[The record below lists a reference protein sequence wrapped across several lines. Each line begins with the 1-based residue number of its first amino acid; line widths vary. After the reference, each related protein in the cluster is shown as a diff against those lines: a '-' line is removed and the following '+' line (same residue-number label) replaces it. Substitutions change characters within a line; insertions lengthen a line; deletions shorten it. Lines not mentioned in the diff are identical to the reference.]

1 MNAAMPDLSL
11 LSSQANS
18 SEWLQKE
25 LEMRRLQQD
34 FAGEK
39 TKDEKLREATKG
51 FESIFLQKLWQ
62 QMRATVPKEGYLH
75 SKEEDHYV
83 SMFDKELCD
92 KLADAGG
99 IGLGEMLY
107 KQLKKSQNEASRVTA
122 PSENREPAPV
132 KPLSAKYD
140 PRLLL
145 PPEHREERGSQ
156 NPAASSDQEPALYTP
171 LAGYEE
177 DPAPTQG
184 DAEDNNFGWDDDPA
198 PQAQSPAP
206 LGETPQVLA
215 APLGV
220 EPEPVLPGDDP
231 TLIQADARTLSA
243 VEELA
248 RHLAPQASPV
258 TKSQVTQLG
267 GPQGVQD
274 RPGEIRMGLPPEA
287 EAAVT
292 GGGEP
297 TDPLHW
303 PVEGR
308 QTSSFGWRRNPLTG
322 ERAFHAGV
330 DLAAAAG
337 TPVKACWDGTVSSVG
352 KLPGYGNMVA
362 VQHEGGWES
371 VYAHN
376 SAFTVR
382 AGDSVKAGQEIARVG
397 NTGRSTGP
405 HLHFELRN
413 NGAPQDP
420 VQVQNSLVAGR
431 APEEDA

>member
-1 MNAAMPDLSL
+1 M
-11 LSSQANS
+11 
-18 SEWLQKE
+18 
-25 LEMRRLQQD
+25 
-34 FAGEK
+34 
-39 TKDEKLREATKG
+39 
-51 FESIFLQKLWQ
+51 
-62 QMRATVPKEGYLH
+62 
-75 SKEEDHYV
+75 
-83 SMFDKELCD
+83 
-92 KLADAGG
+92 
-99 IGLGEMLY
+99 
-107 KQLKKSQNEASRVTA
+107 
-122 PSENREPAPV
+122 
-132 KPLSAKYD
+132 
-140 PRLLL
+140 
-145 PPEHREERGSQ
+145 
-156 NPAASSDQEPALYTP
+156 
-171 LAGYEE
+171 
-177 DPAPTQG
+177 
-184 DAEDNNFGWDDDPA
+184 
-198 PQAQSPAP
+198 
-206 LGETPQVLA
+206 LA

-248 RHLAPQASPV
+248 RNLAPQASPV
-258 TKSQVTQLG
+258 TKSQVTQLS

-322 ERAFHAGV
+322 ERAFHAGGAR
-330 DLAAAAG
+330 AAAAG
-337 TPVKACWDGTVSSVG
+337 TAGPAGWAGTGSAGGSRGGDGNRVG
-352 KLPGYGNMVA
+352 